1 MNTHLTLVVRRRESF
16 AGHKGLSPGN
26 VYDRDTTPMER
37 KPKSALT
44 EETEVQTDIFQ
55 WKVTVEGIEG
65 SEY

>member
-1 MNTHLTLVVRRRESF
+1 M
-16 AGHKGLSPGN
+16 SPGN